1 MDNDVIIYVKN
12 LKKYLLSSEKAREL
26 FLTNDI
32 DLDDFINEVVKV
44 ATSNVKDGKSPQL
57 TQSQYEKIRFELTD
71 VEPIIPMMEIKGFP
85 PFFLN

>member
-1 MDNDVIIYVKN
+1 MTTKIGLFTFITMAGLVTQIISAGES
-12 LKKYLLSSEKAREL
+12 LRPL
-26 FLTNDI
+26 
-32 DLDDFINEVVKV
+32 
-44 ATSNVKDGKSPQL
+44 KDGKSPQL